1 MSSKQ
6 MKILM
11 ENWRMLGPRYSFE
24 RLCENLDKGVIS
36 EESAVLIWEQQILN
50 EADKLL
56 NENWIQ
62 DALKS
67 GYQMGQKI
75 AGKTKEM
82 YDKAIET
89 IGAFIQ
95 KMTDQ
100 ALMLMVKGQIKIEK
114 IVGILKNVYNKIQ
127 SFCSPHPVLCRVI
140 KILLAMI
147 AIAAA
152 CALFSQSAEAGIDT
166 SSLSGEPEGSRS
178 LTDSGVEMIKGFL
191 GMYSEDKDPETKQ
204 LVYDTY
210 KWIETTQAA
219 EEMVDLSE
227 APELARKALQILS
240 EQDPSDQ
247 QLYQQIG
254 KKVVET
260 TIDFTRTVSIG
271 GDTQTTHQTFDA
283 LKSLQENT

>member
-1 MSSKQ
+1 
-6 MKILM
+6 
-11 ENWRMLGPRYSFE
+11 MLGPRYSFE

-62 DALKS
+62 DALKA

-95 KMTDQ
+95 KMADQ

-166 SSLSGEPEGSRS
+166 SSLSGEPEGSRA

-191 GMYSEDKDPETKQ
+191 AMYSEDKDPETKQ
-204 LVYDTY
+204 LIYDTY

-219 EEMVDLSE
+219 GEMVDLSE
-227 APELARKALQILS
+227 APELARGALRILS
-240 EQDPSDQ
+240 EQDPSDRQ
-247 QLYQQIG
+247 MYQQIG
-254 KKVVET
+254 EKVVET
-260 TIDFTRTVSIG
+260 TIDFTRTVSVG

-283 LKSLQENT
+283 LKALQENT